1 MHADLDR
8 AHSTVRRRDELG
20 TFTEMPRFCSC
31 SPFDRGDGSRADRRN
46 IVGTIHHE
54 MEKAPATVMQMRTK
68 AMSMFHLVSAFLI
81 VAVIVLVLFGLA
93 VWLYESKTKKRPP
106 NKTDQNKQAKAKSKD
121 DY

>member
-1 MHADLDR
+1 
-8 AHSTVRRRDELG
+8 
-20 TFTEMPRFCSC
+20 
-31 SPFDRGDGSRADRRN
+31 
-46 IVGTIHHE
+46 